1 MEIKIEPKAG
11 IRNVL
16 LITNEVMENSTL
28 HGIEYLINR
37 KEAETMDAAKMQYP
51 GHSYQINR
59 HFEPYA
65 GGCKVIIDCSIYE
78 GVQRWIF

>member
-1 MEIKIEPKAG
+1 MKIKLEPIAG
-11 IRNVL
+11 IKNVL

-51 GHSYQINR
+51 GHSYEIKR

-65 GGCKVIIDCSIYE
+65 GGCRVIIYCSIYE
-78 GVQRWIF
+78 EDVPWIF